1 MPLLVPSSFVAQN
14 SPCQLIPT
22 YSTVFLVPLA
32 LAVFRQH
39 LNTDVN
45 PVPLHESIPC
55 CVALAWSVPERVKSC
70 RGKWVQPCPAA
81 GHWDFQGVFLQ
92 SCGGFSRAGSHL
104 GVFCGN
110 SKTTHPSVILQV
122 LALKPGALR

>member
-39 LNTDVN
+39 LNTNVN

-55 CVALAWSVPERVKSC
+55 CLAVAWSVPERVKSC
-70 RGKWVQPCPAA
+70 WTL
-81 GHWDFQGVFLQ
+81 GVFLQ
-92 SCGGFSRAGSHL
+92 SCGGFSREGSSL
-104 GVFCGN
+104 GVFWGN

-122 LALKPGALR
+122 LALKPGTLQ